1 MAIDLQSPLDNLVT
15 MLTGLSVLQAVQKG
29 APRTWTKRVTAFV
42 TLGAGRVVDKA
53 GGLIQHQQNYFVGF
67 GYAVEGAED
76 DAEDTLCSAVADF
89 IAAFYAERKTSGS
102 MFASAVL
109 DLSKADEPDYQPVA
123 GQEIRIYPCVV
134 SMTQQANV

>member
-1 MAIDLQSPLDNLVT
+1 MALDIQTPLDNLVT
-15 MLTGLSVLQAVQKG
+15 ILQGISDLQAVQKG
-29 APRTWTKRVTAFV
+29 APRAWTKRAMAFV

-76 DAEDTLCSAVADF
+76 DAEDTLCSAVAAF

-102 MFASAVL
+102 LFASAVL

-123 GQEIRIYPCVV
+123 GQEVRMYPCLVM
-134 SMTQQANV
+134 MTQQANV